1 MVVQLLEYG
10 LLIDSCSRVEE
21 LVVFLDSAA
30 ALKHVVL
37 AGLPDRELKV
47 SEWAH
52 IHTVLNGLIHRV
64 MHLATA
70 LFVLYKHDP

>member
-30 ALKHVVL
+30 ALKHVRL

-47 SEWAH
+47 SGP
-52 IHTVLNGLIHRV
+52 T
-64 MHLATA
+64 
-70 LFVLYKHDP
+70 YKTWSGKMIDGDSKTCARAILV